1 MDPDLQ
7 KLLELPDSRG
17 ALILDVVKGSAG
29 EAAGLRRYDVITA
42 ISGERIDD
50 GDRLVRLISAKPPGT
65 PVNLT
70 VFRDGREIAVAA
82 RLDERAPD
90 DAATAKAP
98 ATATPASKGDVL
110 GIVPAELTRK
120 MRREFQVPADRVGV
134 VVGEVVGLAAGL
146 DDLAHGDI
154 IVEVNRQPTPD
165 MASYRKVLA
174 SLRPG
179 EAAWLFVFRPR
190 PRGSFL
196 TKAEVEG
203 K

>member
-1 MDPDLQ
+1 
-7 KLLELPDSRG
+7 
-17 ALILDVVKGSAG
+17 
-29 EAAGLRRYDVITA
+29 
-42 ISGERIDD
+42 
-50 GDRLVRLISAKPPGT
+50 
-65 PVNLT
+65 VNLT